1 MNILCIVDED
11 KFFHPQMLNSLYEL
25 RLHKNFKIGIIK
37 KLNPKSDIRIYL
49 LKNIFNLKLK
59 EIFILTYR
67 VIKLIF

>member
-37 KLNPKSDIRIYL
+37 KLNPKSDIRILSFEKIYL
-49 LKNIFNLKLK
+49 I
-59 EIFILTYR
+59 
-67 VIKLIF
+67 